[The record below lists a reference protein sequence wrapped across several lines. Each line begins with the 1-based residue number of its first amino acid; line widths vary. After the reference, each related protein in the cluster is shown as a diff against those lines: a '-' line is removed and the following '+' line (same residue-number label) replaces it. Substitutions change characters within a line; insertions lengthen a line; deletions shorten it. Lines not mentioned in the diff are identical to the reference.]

1 EALTEVEGAAGIAER
16 GGAAMQRGVE
26 TMSEISESATRI
38 AGSVGVIESSAFQTN
53 ILAVSAAVEAA
64 RAGEQGRGFAVVATE
79 VRGLAQRCASA
90 ATEIRELIGHSA
102 QRVEDGSGLVALA
115 GSAMAEL
122 VAAVERVNTI
132 MNETSN
138 AFEEQ
143 SSGIEQVNAAVIQM
157 EQTMQRNAALVE
169 EAAAAALS
177 LDEQGS
183 RLSAAVAQFRLRDEA
198 LA

>member
-1 EALTEVEGAAGIAER
+1 MRAPMSKARPASSR
-16 GGAAMQRGVE
+16 GGEAMQRVVE
-26 TMSEISESATRI
+26 TMSAISLSSTRI
-38 AGSVGVIESSAFQTN
+38 SGIVGVIESIAFQTN
-53 ILAVSAAVEAA
+53 ILALNAAVEAA

-79 VRGLAQRCASA
+79 VRGRAALRVSGEGDPRTDRPFRAACRGRQRPRR
-90 ATEIRELIGHSA
+90 TGRFG
-102 QRVEDGSGLVALA
+102 DGR
-115 GSAMAEL
+115 L
-122 VAAVERVNTI
+122 VAAVERVNMI
-132 MNETSN
+132 MSETGQ

-143 SSGIEQVNAAVIQM
+143 ASGIEQVNAAVIQM

-177 LDEQGS
+177 LDEQGA